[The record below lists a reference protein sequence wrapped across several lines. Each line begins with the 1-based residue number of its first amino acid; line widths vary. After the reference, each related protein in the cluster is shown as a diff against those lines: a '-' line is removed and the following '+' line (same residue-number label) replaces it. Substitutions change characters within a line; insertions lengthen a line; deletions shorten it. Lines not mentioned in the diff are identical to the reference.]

1 MPEFSNCILP
11 VELPLDAASLDISAM
26 LPDTHRLSQTFPI
39 GDPAIETLASE
50 NTDLKLRQSASFTPP
65 CRYAKRVRN
74 ITVHPMSHTAMM

>member
-26 LPDTHRLSQTFPI
+26 LPDTHLLSQIFPI
-39 GDPAIETLASE
+39 GDPAIEVFASE
-50 NTDLKLRQSASFTPP
+50 NTDLKLRHSASFTPP

-74 ITVHPMSHTAMM
+74 ITVHPMSHTLMM